1 MRLRKAKPQDSIES
15 VMHFVE
21 YVNKWKLKG
30 DFPTAFRGQAFY
42 GWIAKP
48 KLFRGEGRIYENEN
62 RAIRDIVSIHPSEF
76 ETDKTMF
83 DRLVRMQHF
92 GLPTRLMDVT
102 LNPLVAL
109 WFATENFVFTE
120 NSKNITRGPQGGT
133 VTAYFV
139 PDSRQRYYD
148 SDRVSCMANVANL
161 SGKSKEIL
169 FDLARESSDH
179 QSFIENSK
187 NVKHDD
193 NFNKDVLDELYYHI
207 GMEKPHFRQLM
218 KPQDLLRPIYVKPKL
233 SNKRIIAQSGA
244 FMLYGSKENSLKS
257 TEEVLPTRSVFI
269 AAEHKEEIRRQLER
283 LGIYESILFPEI
295 EKAANFITRNYAKM
309 KPAEDEWTL

>member
-1 MRLRKAKPQDSIES
+1 MPLIKKKPTDSITS
-15 VMHFVE
+15 VTQFVE
-21 YVNKWKLKG
+21 YVNEWKYKG
-30 DFPTAFRGQAFY
+30 SFPTAFRGQAFY
-42 GWIAKP
+42 GWLSKP

-76 ETDKTMF
+76 ESDKTMF

-109 WFATENFVFTE
+109 WFATEEYIFKE
-120 NSKNITRGPQGGT
+120 ERKNIAKGPKGGT

-139 PDSRQRYYD
+139 PESRQRYYD
-148 SDRVSCMANVANL
+148 SDRVSCMSNVANL
-161 SGKSKEIL
+161 SGDSKEVL
-169 FDLARESSDH
+169 FDVAQRSSDYEDFIK
-179 QSFIENSK
+179 QSRLTKRAN
-187 NVKHDD
+187 HY
-193 NFNKDVLDELYYHI
+193 NKDVLDELYYHI

-218 KPQDLLRPIYVKPKL
+218 NPQDLLRPIYVKPKL

-244 FMLYGSKENSLKS
+244 FLLYGSRVNSLKS
-257 TEEVLPTRSVFI
+257 TEEALPTRSVYV
-269 AAEHKEEIRRQLER
+269 AAEHKETIRGQLER

-295 EKAANFITRNYAKM
+295 EKAAKFISLNYAKM
-309 KPAEDEWTL
+309 APAED

>member
-1 MRLRKAKPQDSIES
+1 MSLRKAKPNDSIKS
-15 VMHFVE
+15 VMQFVE
-21 YVNKWKLKG
+21 YVNEWKLKG
-30 DFPTAFRGQAFY
+30 DYPTAFRGQAFY
-42 GWIAKP
+42 GWISKP

-62 RAIRDIVSIHPSEF
+62 RAIRDIVSLHPSEF
-76 ETDKTMF
+76 ESDKTMF

-109 WFATENFVFTE
+109 WFATESYVFTE
-120 NSKNITRGPQGGT
+120 NSKSISKGPQGGT

-161 SGKSKEIL
+161 SGESKEIL
-169 FDLARESSDH
+169 FDLARKSSDY
-179 QSFIENSK
+179 QSFIDNSK
-187 NVKHDD
+187 SVRGNNGVD
-193 NFNKDVLDELYYHI
+193 KDVLDELYYHI

-244 FMLYGSKENSLKS
+244 FMLYGSKTNSLKS

-269 AAEHKEEIRRQLER
+269 AAEHKEAIRGQLER
-283 LGIYESILFPEI
+283 LGVYESILFPEI
-295 EKAANFITRNYAKM
+295 EKAAKFISRNYAKM
-309 KPAEDEWTL
+309 KPIEDDTL

>member
-1 MRLRKAKPQDSIES
+1 MQ
-15 VMHFVE
+15 FVE
-21 YVNKWKLKG
+21 HVNKWKFKD

-42 GWIAKP
+42 GWISKP
-48 KLFRGEGRIYENEN
+48 KLFRGEGKIYENEN

-76 ETDKTMF
+76 ESDKTMF

-109 WFATENFVFTE
+109 WFATEEYVFQE
-120 NSKNITRGPQGGT
+120 NSKTIDTGPQGGI

-161 SGKSKEIL
+161 SGDSKEVL
-169 FDLARESSDH
+169 FEIAQRSSDH
-179 QSFIENSK
+179 KSFIVNSK
-187 NVKHDD
+187 DAKDFGESD
-193 NFNKDVLDELYYHI
+193 KDVLDELYYHI
-207 GMEKPHFRQLM
+207 GMEKPHFRKLM

-244 FMLYGSKENSLKS
+244 FLLFGSRINSIKS
-257 TEEVLPTRSVFI
+257 TEEVLPTRNVFI
-269 AAEHKEEIRRQLER
+269 APEHKEAIRGQLER

-295 EKAANFITRNYAKM
+295 ERAAKFISRTYANM
-309 KPAEDEWTL
+309 KTAEDELIL

>member
-1 MRLRKAKPQDSIES
+1 MRLRKAKPDYSIKS

-21 YVNKWKLKG
+21 YVNEWKLKG
-30 DFPTAFRGQAFY
+30 NFPTAFRGQAFY
-42 GWIAKP
+42 GWISKP
-48 KLFRGEGRIYENEN
+48 KLFRGEGMIYENEN
-62 RAIRDIVSIHPSEF
+62 RAIRDIVSIHPSDF
-76 ETDKTMF
+76 ESDKTMF

-109 WFATENFVFTE
+109 WFATEDYIFTGNSKDFTE
-120 NSKNITRGPQGGT
+120 GPQGGT

-161 SGKSKEIL
+161 SGESKEVL
-169 FDLARESSDH
+169 FDLARKSSDH
-179 QSFIENSK
+179 QTFIKNSK
-187 NVKHDD
+187 NAKESNEFD
-193 NFNKDVLDELYYHI
+193 KDVLDELYYHI

-244 FMLYGSKENSLKS
+244 FMLYGSKTNSLKS

-269 AAEHKEEIRRQLER
+269 AAEHKEAIRGQLER

-295 EKAANFITRNYAKM
+295 EKAAKFISHNYAKM
-309 KPAEDEWTL
+309 KPVEDEML

>member
-1 MRLRKAKPQDSIES
+1 MQ
-15 VMHFVE
+15 FVE

-42 GWIAKP
+42 GWVSKP

-76 ETDKTMF
+76 ESDKTMF

-102 LNPLVAL
+102 QNPLVAL
-109 WFATENFVFTE
+109 WFATEEYMFTE
-120 NSKNITRGPQGGT
+120 NNKYFSEGPKGGV

-161 SGKSKEIL
+161 SGESKDIL
-169 FDLARESSDH
+169 FDLARKSSDPL
-179 QSFIENSK
+179 SFIENSK
-187 NVKHDD
+187 NAKK
-193 NFNKDVLDELYYHI
+193 NNGFNKDVLDELYYHI
-207 GMEKPHFRQLM
+207 GMEKPHFRPLM
-218 KPQDLLRPIYVKPKL
+218 KPHDLLRPIYVKPKL

-244 FMLYGSKENSLKS
+244 FMLYGSKTTTLK
-257 TEEVLPTRSVFI
+257 TAEEVLPTRSVYV
-269 AAEHKEEIRRQLER
+269 AAEDKDVIRGQLER

-295 EKAANFITRNYAKM
+295 EKAAKFITRNYAKM
-309 KPAEDEWTL
+309 LPTDDDLI

>member
-1 MRLRKAKPQDSIES
+1 MRYRKQPEEAIES
-15 VMHFVE
+15 VIDFVE
-21 YVNKWKLKG
+21 YVNGWTHGGK
-30 DFPTAFRGQAFY
+30 FPTAFRGQAFY

-48 KLFRGEGRIYENEN
+48 KIFRGEGQMYENEN

-76 ETDKTMF
+76 ESDKTMF

-109 WFATENFVFTE
+109 WFATEDYVFTD
-120 NSKNITRGPQGGT
+120 NSKSIVKGPQGGT

-139 PDSRQRYYD
+139 PESRQRYYD

-161 SGKSKEIL
+161 SGKSKEML
-169 FDLARESSDH
+169 FSLAL
-179 QSFIENSK
+179 NSTDCETFLEKSANEK
-187 NVKHDD
+187 NIHG
-193 NFNKDVLDELYYHI
+193 FNKDVLDELYYHI
-207 GMEKPHFRQLM
+207 GMEKPHFRKLM
-218 KPQDLLRPIYVKPKL
+218 NPQDLLKPIYVKPKL

-244 FMLYGSKENSLKS
+244 FMLYGSQVNTVKS
-257 TEEVLPTRSVFI
+257 TEEVLPTGRIFI
-269 AAEHKEEIRRQLER
+269 AAEHKEQIRVQLER

-295 EKAANFITRNYAKM
+295 ERSANFISRNYSRM
-309 KPAEDEWTL
+309 LSDEDELYL

>member
-1 MRLRKAKPQDSIES
+1 MQ
-15 VMHFVE
+15 FVE
-21 YVNKWKLKG
+21 YVNHWKLKG
-30 DFPTAFRGQAFY
+30 NFPTAFRGQAFY
-42 GWIAKP
+42 GWISKP

-76 ETDKTMF
+76 ESDKTMF

-109 WFATENFVFTE
+109 WFATEDYEFTE
-120 NSKNITRGPQGGT
+120 NSKNFAKGPKGGT

-161 SGKSKEIL
+161 SGENKEIL
-169 FDLARESSDH
+169 FDLAQKSNDH
-179 QSFIENSK
+179 QSFIDNSK
-187 NVKHDD
+187 NLRKNNGVD
-193 NFNKDVLDELYYHI
+193 KDVLEELYYHI

-244 FMLYGSKENSLKS
+244 FMLYGSKTKSLKS

-269 AAEHKEEIRRQLER
+269 AAEHKEAIRGQLER

-295 EKAANFITRNYAKM
+295 EKAAKFISHNYAKM
-309 KPAEDEWTL
+309 KPAEDEML

>member
-1 MRLRKAKPQDSIES
+1 MRLRKKKPDVSKIS
-15 VMHFVE
+15 VMDFVGH
-21 YVNKWKLKG
+21 VNKWRLN
-30 DFPTAFRGQAFY
+30 DIYPTAFRGQAFY

-76 ETDKTMF
+76 ESDKTMF

-109 WFATENFVFTE
+109 WFATEEYVFE
-120 NSKNITRGPQGGT
+120 DDSKIIPKGPQGGT
-133 VTAYFV
+133 VTAYFA
-139 PDSRQRYYD
+139 PESRQRYYD

-161 SGKSKEIL
+161 SWESKEKL
-169 FDLARESSDH
+169 FVLARESSNFED
-179 QSFIENSK
+179 FISNSK
-187 NVKHDD
+187 KFAECSNL
-193 NFNKDVLDELYYHI
+193 NKDVLDELYYHI
-207 GMEKPHFRQLM
+207 GMEKPHFRKLM
-218 KPQDLLRPIYVKPKL
+218 KPQDLLKPIYVKPKL

-244 FMLYGSKENSLKS
+244 FILYGTKS
-257 TEEVLPTRSVFI
+257 NFTKTTEEAMPTRSIFI
-269 AAEHKEEIRRQLER
+269 PPESKSEIRNQLER

-295 EKAANFITRNYAKM
+295 EKAAKFIANNYARM
-309 KPAEDEWTL
+309 KPFDDDL

>member
-1 MRLRKAKPQDSIES
+1 MQ
-15 VMHFVE
+15 FVE
-21 YVNKWKLKG
+21 YVDQWKLKG
-30 DFPTAFRGQAFY
+30 NFPTAFRGQAFY
-42 GWIAKP
+42 GWISKP

-76 ETDKTMF
+76 ESDKTMF

-92 GLPTRLMDVT
+92 GLPTRLLDVT
-102 LNPLVAL
+102 QNPLVAL
-109 WFATENFVFTE
+109 WFATEDYVFTE
-120 NSKNITRGPQGGT
+120 NSKTITKGPQGGS

-148 SDRVSCMANVANL
+148 SDRVSCMSNVANL
-161 SGKSKEIL
+161 SSDCKETL
-169 FDLARESSDH
+169 FDLAQNSSDH
-179 QSFIENSK
+179 QSFIENSRK
-187 NVKHDD
+187 AKD
-193 NFNKDVLDELYYHI
+193 NGEHYKDVLDELYYHI

-218 KPQDLLRPIYVKPKL
+218 KPQDLLRPVYVKPKL

-244 FMLYGSKENSLKS
+244 FMLYGSRINSLKS

-269 AAEHKEEIRRQLER
+269 AAEHKERIRGQLER

-295 EKAANFITRNYAKM
+295 EKAAKFISHIYAKM
-309 KPAEDEWTL
+309 QPAEDELL

>member
-1 MRLRKAKPQDSIES
+1 MRLKKVKPQVSIDS
-15 VMHFVE
+15 VMQFVE
-21 YVNKWKLKG
+21 YVNEWKLKG
-30 DFPTAFRGQAFY
+30 AFPTAFRGQAFY
-42 GWIAKP
+42 GWISKP
-48 KLFRGEGRIYENEN
+48 KLFRGEGKVYENEN

-76 ETDKTMF
+76 ESDKTMF

-109 WFATENFVFTE
+109 WFATEDYVFIE
-120 NSKNITRGPQGGT
+120 NSKTITKGPQGGT

-161 SGKSKEIL
+161 SGESKAIL
-169 FDLARESSDH
+169 FDIAQYSSDH
-179 QSFIENSK
+179 QSFIKNSK
-187 NVKHDD
+187 NAKD
-193 NFNKDVLDELYYHI
+193 NGESDKDVLDELYYHI

-244 FMLYGSKENSLKS
+244 FMLYGSKMDSIKS
-257 TEEVLPTRSVFI
+257 TEEVLPTRSVYI
-269 AAEHKEEIRRQLER
+269 AAEHKESIRGQLER

-295 EKAANFITRNYAKM
+295 EKAAKFISRTYANM
-309 KPAEDEWTL
+309 KTAEDELI